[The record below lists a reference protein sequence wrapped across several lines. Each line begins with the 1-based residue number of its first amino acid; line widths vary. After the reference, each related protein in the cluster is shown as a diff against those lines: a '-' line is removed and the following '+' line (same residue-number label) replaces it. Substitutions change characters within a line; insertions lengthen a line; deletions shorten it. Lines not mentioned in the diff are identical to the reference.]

1 MKLNERFWKYTNLV
15 PDSTPQ
21 PLSVDSLD
29 DVNLRTCFERQIAIV
44 LTGEVID
51 GGCQLKIEELH
62 MD

>member
-29 DVNLRTCFERQIAIV
+29 DVNLRTCFERQITV
-44 LTGEVID
+44 MLTRKVIE